1 MTRQTT
7 TRLMKGLADL
17 PPQRAEPAQ
26 SLTQREIELLRLVA
40 EGMSNKAI
48 AQTLSISENTVK
60 YHMRNILQKLGV
72 QNRTEAVTQAIR
84 AGLLDPD
91 PSP

>member
-1 MTRQTT
+1 
-7 TRLMKGLADL
+7 
-17 PPQRAEPAQ
+17 
-26 SLTQREIELLRLVA
+26 
-40 EGMSNKAI
+40 
-48 AQTLSISENTVK
+48 SENTVK